1 VCRAI
6 KLVVMMTFWQG
17 IGLALLGRLDLL
29 PFKSYWEQW
38 TVCADG
44 EPPPCGALDQLTF
57 SRTIWRLYGGA
68 KGLVVWY

>member
-1 VCRAI
+1 MCRAI

-44 EPPPCGALDQLTF
+44 EPPPC
-57 SRTIWRLYGGA
+57 
-68 KGLVVWY
+68 